1 MNRLVG
7 QGRYFESTNPKFE
20 EIKVL
25 LDNAGNKE
33 KMEGMKRL
41 LAMMSKGTDVSG
53 LYPDV
58 VKNVICKNM
67 GVKKLVYMFL
77 VHYAELEPD
86 PALLAI
92 NNFQRDM
99 QSDNQLLRALGLR
112 VMSSIRLR
120 VIVQVV
126 VLAIRKAAK
135 DSSPYVRKAAAHA
148 LPKVYS
154 LDEEQLPDLLD
165 ILQSLMRDHSPM
177 VLGSAFW
184 AFNEICPERFD
195 MLHPHFRKVCHLL
208 ADIDEWGQ
216 VATLNTLTR
225 YARTQFK
232 NPEAA
237 VKVSS
242 FVIIA
247 LLWSPSLNPPLSHTA
262 TGEAREEEEQ
272 AIVARG
278 FGQL

>member
-1 MNRLVG
+1 
-7 QGRYFESTNPKFE
+7 
-20 EIKVL
+20 
-25 LDNAGNKE
+25 
-33 KMEGMKRL
+33 
-41 LAMMSKGTDVSG
+41 MSKGTDVSG

-126 VLAIRKAAK
+126 VLAIRKASK

-154 LDEEQLPDLLD
+154 YVLPLNPDLEC
-165 ILQSLMRDHSPM
+165 QR
-177 VLGSAFW
+177 
-184 AFNEICPERFD
+184 
-195 MLHPHFRKVCHLL
+195 
-208 ADIDEWGQ
+208 
-216 VATLNTLTR
+216 
-225 YARTQFK
+225 
-232 NPEAA
+232 
-237 VKVSS
+237 
-242 FVIIA
+242 
-247 LLWSPSLNPPLSHTA
+247 LSHFS
-262 TGEAREEEEQ
+262 RFFFNY
-272 AIVARG
+272 I
-278 FGQL
+278 

>member
-1 MNRLVG
+1 
-7 QGRYFESTNPKFE
+7 
-20 EIKVL
+20 
-25 LDNAGNKE
+25 
-33 KMEGMKRL
+33 
-41 LAMMSKGTDVSG
+41 
-53 LYPDV
+53 
-58 VKNVICKNM
+58 
-67 GVKKLVYMFL
+67 
-77 VHYAELEPD
+77 
-86 PALLAI
+86 
-92 NNFQRDM
+92 
-99 QSDNQLLRALGLR
+99 
-112 VMSSIRLR
+112 
-120 VIVQVV
+120 
-126 VLAIRKAAK
+126 
-135 DSSPYVRKAAAHA
+135 
-148 LPKVYS
+148 
-154 LDEEQLPDLLD
+154 
-165 ILQSLMRDHSPM
+165 M

-232 NPEAA
+232 NPEAP